1 VNKSINMS
9 KFIPPSKAME
19 NLESLRRI
27 KSRLEVRFNRY
38 KEIETEEYIGG
49 NGSVYYNVLKL
60 ETKKQWEE
68 RLR

>member
-1 VNKSINMS
+1 MNKSINMS

-38 KEIETEEYIGG
+38 KEIEAEEYIGG

>member
-1 VNKSINMS
+1 MS

-38 KEIETEEYIGG
+38 KEIEAEEYIGG

>member
-1 VNKSINMS
+1 MNKPINMS

>member
-1 VNKSINMS
+1 MS

-19 NLESLRRI
+19 NLESLRII

-38 KEIETEEYIGG
+38 KEIGQEEYIGG

-60 ETKKQWEE
+60 ESKKKWEE
-68 RLR
+68 KLR